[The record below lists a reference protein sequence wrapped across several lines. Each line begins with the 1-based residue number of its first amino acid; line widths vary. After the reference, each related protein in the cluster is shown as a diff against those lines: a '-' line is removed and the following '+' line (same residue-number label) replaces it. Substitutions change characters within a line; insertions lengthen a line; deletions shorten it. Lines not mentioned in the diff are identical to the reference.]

1 MEIKKLATPIRI
13 LDGDTVRLKEMGNI
27 TEIMFSKKRSLGG
40 YITKIDKDH
49 YVDNRTGEFLEF
61 KHLENR
67 AQDLANVAKS
77 LARGRDILNA
87 NIVNVSYCRW
97 VTFTYA
103 ENMTDSTRL
112 LLDFQHC
119 IRSLRKTFGNFEYIT
134 AAEPQGRGAW
144 HLHAVF
150 IFDHKAPYMPN
161 DVVAKA
167 WKQGFVAVKRLDNVD
182 NVGAYLTAYL
192 GDMELSEAFNSF
204 HENTIYS
211 SGVKEV
217 DYVDENGVKQTK
229 YYIKGARLCMYPPG
243 FHIFRWSK
251 GIKKPDVSFV
261 SYKTAKE
268 KASSTKLTFTKTVAL
283 EDSESD
289 FKNTLQYE
297 YYNSIRK

>member
-268 KASSTKLTFTKTVAL
+268 KASSAKLTFTKTVAL